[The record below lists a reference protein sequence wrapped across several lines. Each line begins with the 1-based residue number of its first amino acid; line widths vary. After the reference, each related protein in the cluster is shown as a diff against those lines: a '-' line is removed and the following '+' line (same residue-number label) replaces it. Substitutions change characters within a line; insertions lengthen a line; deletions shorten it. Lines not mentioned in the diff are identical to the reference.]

1 MARISGWFSAAIRG
15 VTEMI
20 ALREGSNDFVV
31 TDPERYMYN
40 DIEIVVPKGFVSD
53 LASIPRILWGVL
65 PPHHHRYRLA
75 ALVHDFLL
83 TDPIIDGGNFRIF
96 TRADIDLIF
105 KEIMQA
111 SGVKPWKVFV
121 MYNAVRAWSYLKSH

>member
-1 MARISGWFSAAIRG
+1 
-15 VTEMI
+15 MI
-20 ALREGSNDFVV
+20 ALKEGSNDFVV
-31 TDPERYMYN
+31 TEAERYMYN

-53 LASIPRILWGVL
+53 LASIPRLLWGIL

-83 TDPIIDGGNFRIF
+83 TDDNFRVF

-105 KEIMQA
+105 KEIMQV

-121 MYNAVRAWSYLKSH
+121 MYNAVRAWSYMKSH

>member
-1 MARISGWFSAAIRG
+1 MACISGWFSAAVRG
-15 VTEMI
+15 LTGMI
-20 ALREGSNDFVV
+20 ALRAGSNDFIV

-53 LASIPRILWGVL
+53 LASIPRLLWGIL

-75 ALVHDFLL
+75 ALVHDYLL
-83 TDPIIDGGNFRIF
+83 RDPVLWDGEVHVFSRR
-96 TRADIDLIF
+96 TIDLIF
-105 KEIMQA
+105 KEIMKA

-121 MYNAVRAWSYLKSH
+121 MYNAVRAWSYFK